1 MVAGTLNPNRR
12 QVLKWGTAAG
22 LTGAILGKSSLA
34 EEAKKAEIPEVR
46 KYKRLG
52 RTNFEISDISFGSS
66 RLRSGQEDLVK
77 YAIDRGINYLDSA
90 ESYTGGQSETTIG
103 NAVKGMRDK
112 VYIVS
117 KLHTSPDAKSDHF
130 MKALEGSLRRLQTDY
145 VDVYM
150 NHAVNDVKRVQSP
163 EWQSFVET
171 AKEQGKIRFAGM
183 SGHAGRLAE
192 CLEYSLDQ
200 DFCDVILCAYN
211 FGQDPG
217 FMANVTRRMD
227 MVAIQPK
234 LPDLLKKAKKN
245 DVGTVAMKTTR
256 GARLNDMKPYEK
268 EGSTFAQAAFRWVL
282 SNPDMDALVIT
293 MNQQEQVD
301 EFLGASGAEE
311 LSYGDRELLERY
323 AMLNDS
329 TYCRPNCSDCE
340 SSCPYNVQIADV
352 LRTRMYAVDYQDVDM
367 ARDEYAR
374 FAINAKACLT
384 CSGAPCANACTFGV
398 DIASLCAPTHRMLG

>member
-1 MVAGTLNPNRR
+1 MGRSTLNPNRR
-12 QVLKWGTAAG
+12 EVLKWGTAAS
-22 LTGAILGKSSLA
+22 LTGTILGKSTLA
-34 EEAKKAEIPEVR
+34 DEAKKAKIPEVR

-117 KLHTSPDAKSDHF
+117 KLHTSPDAKSDYI

-150 NHAVNDVKRVQSP
+150 NHAVNDVRRVQSP
-163 EWQSFVET
+163 EWHNFVEK
-171 AKEQGKIRFAGM
+171 AKDQGKIRFAGM

-227 MVAIQPK
+227 MVALQPK
-234 LPDLLKKAKKN
+234 LPELLQKAKDN

-268 EGSTFAQAAFRWVL
+268 NGSTFAQAAFRWVL
-282 SNPDMDALVIT
+282 SDPKMDALVIT
-293 MNQQEQVD
+293 MNQTDQVD
-301 EFLGASGAEE
+301 EFLGASGDEG

-352 LRTRMYAVDYQDVDM
+352 LRTRMYAVDYKDVEM
-367 ARDEYAR
+367 ARDEYSR
-374 FAINAKACLT
+374 FAVDAKACLS
-384 CSGAPCANACTFGV
+384 CSGAPCANACTYGV